1 MSRSDGI
8 WQEIG
13 KYNDRKKIEQDITAL
28 LKQMELFEDLS
39 DRDLRQISQIA
50 YRRFYAAGEAIVIE
64 GQDAA
69 GMYIIMDGEVEV
81 TKELADGSVVRLAT
95 LGSGNFFGDVG
106 LIDNSPRTATVQAV
120 RDSEMIG
127 FFRPELLD
135 LMDSQAR
142 LASNLI
148 FTLAKI
154 VASRL
159 RFTNRKLQ
167 EAQSEIDQLKTT
179 LETLQV
185 PEADQTKI
193 ETEIV

>member
-8 WQEIG
+8 WQEVG
-13 KYNDRKKIEQDITAL
+13 KYSDRKKIEQDITAL
-28 LKQMELFEDLS
+28 LNQMELFEDLS
-39 DRDLRQISQIA
+39 NRDLRQIAQIA

-81 TKELADGSVVRLAT
+81 TKELEDGSVVRLAA
-95 LGSGNFFGDVG
+95 LDSGNFFGDVG

-127 FFRPELLD
+127 FFRPELLK
-135 LMDSQAR
+135 LMDSHAR
-142 LASNLI
+142 LASSLI

-167 EAQSEIDQLKTT
+167 EAQSEIDQLQTT
-179 LETLQV
+179 LDALQV
-185 PEADQTKI
+185 SETDQAKLA
-193 ETEIV
+193 TEIV

>member
-1 MSRSDGI
+1 
-8 WQEIG
+8 
-13 KYNDRKKIEQDITAL
+13 
-28 LKQMELFEDLS
+28 
-39 DRDLRQISQIA
+39 
-50 YRRFYAAGEAIVIE
+50 
-64 GQDAA
+64 
-69 GMYIIMDGEVEV
+69 V
-81 TKELADGSVVRLAT
+81 TKELEDGSVVRLAT
-95 LGSGNFFGDVG
+95 LDSGNFFGDVG

-127 FFRPELLD
+127 FFRPELLK

-167 EAQSEIDQLKTT
+167 EAQSEIDQLQTT
-179 LETLQV
+179 LDALQV
-185 PEADQTKI
+185 SETDQTKLA
-193 ETEIV
+193 TEIV